1 MADVSPPLAPGPYH
15 NTETKTYRLT
25 GPIELVVT
33 VKRESSHVPP
43 DRPPASPMPPSPFAA
58 RERDEMLAK
67 AIIDGLKPLAVEILT
82 RLHAIHQALEN
93 DADADPA
100 PDER

>member
-43 DRPPASPMPPSPFAA
+43 DRPPASPMPPPPSPDRDRVIA
-58 RERDEMLAK
+58 RTIVEGLQPLILQLLQRLERIEEHVS
-67 AIIDGLKPLAVEILT
+67 PSEV
-82 RLHAIHQALEN
+82 
-93 DADADPA
+93 DPEE
-100 PDER
+100 PREQ